1 MRGVDARDASHTRP
15 AAPAPA
21 GGTDGGEGYGW
32 LLINRLADAVEVRP
46 VPESGKTVRVHLTAG
61 S

>member
-1 MRGVDARDASHTRP
+1 MTPVPPRRRRP
-15 AAPAPA
+15 AD
-21 GGTDGGEGYGW
+21 GVTDGGQGYGW

-61 S
+61 P